1 VNVIIAYLETMFSA
15 YPQTARLQEA
25 KAELQAMMEDAYTGL
40 IAEGRAENEAV
51 GQVIRDF
58 GNLEEVAPVLGIASD
73 ISATHTDAAAFPPV
87 TLEEA
92 QGYANA
98 KQRTRRRVSAAL
110 MLFALSPAI
119 LIVLPVAAE
128 SGLVPITDGIGT
140 FIGLMALLV
149 LAGVGLLL
157 LLAASRETAPYKRIA
172 EGRFS
177 ANPTV
182 TRWAESLAEQYE
194 RGRTRALQTAIVLA
208 VLAPIP
214 TLAFALFLD
223 DSTWVDFWT
232 VIGVVFMLAVVAIGL
247 GILLPRGWA
256 HDVAEKL
263 GHSAPGRGNRQR

>member
-1 VNVIIAYLETMFSA
+1 MKVIIAYLETMFSA
-15 YPQTARLQEA
+15 YPQTSRLQEA

-40 IAEGRAENEAV
+40 IAEGHAENEAV
-51 GQVIRDF
+51 RQVIRDF
-58 GNLEEVAPVLGIASD
+58 GNLEEVAPVLGIAAD
-73 ISATHTDAAAFPPV
+73 ISATHTDATAFPPV

-92 QGYANA
+92 QGYAVA

-128 SGLVPITDGIGT
+128 SGLVPISDGIGV
-140 FIGLMALLV
+140 FIGIVVLLV

-157 LLAASRETAPYKRIA
+157 LLLAVSRETAPYRRIT

-177 ANPTV
+177 ANPAV
-182 TRWAESLAEQYE
+182 TRWAESLAAQYE

-223 DSTWVDFWT
+223 DSPWVDFWT
-232 VIGVVFMLAVVAIGL
+232 LVGVVFMLAVAAIGL
-247 GILLPRGWA
+247 GVLLPRGWA

-263 GHSAPGRGNRQR
+263 GRSTPGRGNRQ

>member
-1 VNVIIAYLETMFSA
+1 MNVIIAYLETMFSA
-15 YPQTARLQEA
+15 YPQTSRLQEA

-40 IAEGRAENEAV
+40 IAEGHAENEAV

-58 GNLEEVAPVLGIASD
+58 GNLEEVAPVLGIAAD

-92 QGYANA
+92 QGYAVS

-128 SGLVPITDGIGT
+128 SGLVPISDGIGV
-140 FIGLMALLV
+140 FIGIVVLLV

-157 LLAASRETAPYKRIA
+157 LLAVSRETAPYRRIT

-177 ANPTV
+177 ANPAV
-182 TRWAESLAEQYE
+182 TRWAESLGRVSHSSD
-194 RGRTRALQTAIVLA
+194 RGRR
-208 VLAPIP
+208 
-214 TLAFALFLD
+214 
-223 DSTWVDFWT
+223 
-232 VIGVVFMLAVVAIGL
+232 
-247 GILLPRGWA
+247 PR
-256 HDVAEKL
+256 
-263 GHSAPGRGNRQR
+263 

>member
-1 VNVIIAYLETMFSA
+1 MV
-15 YPQTARLQEA
+15 
-25 KAELQAMMEDAYTGL
+25 
-40 IAEGRAENEAV
+40 
-51 GQVIRDF
+51 
-58 GNLEEVAPVLGIASD
+58 
-73 ISATHTDAAAFPPV
+73 ISADAIR
-87 TLEEA
+87 
-92 QGYANA
+92 GY
-98 KQRTRRRVSAAL
+98 VDL

-247 GILLPRGWA
+247 GILLPRGCA
-256 HDVAEKL
+256 HDGAEKL